1 MTLNKLEEKFI
12 FIEQI
17 WTSNNATYIK
27 KQHQQLNNKKSIED
41 KANNSVN
48 LLLPNLI
55 TINQY
60 N

>member
-1 MTLNKLEEKFI
+1 MTLNQLEEKFR

-41 KANNSVN
+41 
-48 LLLPNLI
+48 
-55 TINQY
+55 
-60 N
+60 